1 MTNFRKKTIKDID
14 VNNKTILLRVDYN
27 VQDDNG
33 SLLDDL
39 RLRESIPTI
48 QYLIDQSAK
57 IVICSHRG
65 RPRGQYNDT
74 LSNIPVA
81 KHLSKL
87 LDRPVQFA
95 EKALSQNTK
104 KIISSM
110 KSKDILL
117 LENIRF
123 YEGETNNDLEF
134 AKDLASPFDL
144 FINDAFGASHR
155 EHATIAAITSYLPS
169 VAGFLLEKE
178 VAVLENVTQNP
189 EKPLG
194 IILGGAKISDKIRIL
209 ENLIPHATIVCVGGA
224 IANTFLLAQGYDVAD
239 SLVDESFVDSA
250 IKCIELAKSN
260 NVNLILPDEVVVTVG
275 QGSENLIR
283 TVSIDQIPAGWRVLD
298 VGPSTINKFMN
309 GLNDAKTI
317 IWNGPMGMF
326 EQEQFAKGS
335 IEIANMIGNLN
346 TPTSVIGGGET
357 AAIANLAKIKDKV
370 THISTGG
377 GASLM
382 LLKGDP
388 LPGIESL
395 MD

>member
-14 VNNKTILLRVDYN
+14 VSNKTILLRVDYN

-33 SLLDDL
+33 VLLDDL
-39 RLRESIPTI
+39 RLRESVPTI
-48 QYLIDQSAK
+48 QYLIDKSAK
-57 IVICSHRG
+57 IIICSHRG
-65 RPRGQYNDT
+65 RPRGKYNKT
-74 LSNIPVA
+74 ASNMPIA
-81 KHLSKL
+81 EHLSKL
-87 LDRPVQFA
+87 LNQPVQFA
-95 EKALSQNTK
+95 EKALSSNTK
-104 KIISSM
+104 EIISSM
-110 KSKDILL
+110 QSKEVLL

-123 YEGETNNDLEF
+123 YEGETNNNIEF
-134 AKDLASPFDL
+134 AKELAGPFDL
-144 FINDAFGASHR
+144 YVNDAFGASHR
-155 EHATIAAITSYLPS
+155 EHASIAGITQFLPS

-178 VAVLENVTQNP
+178 VAILENATKNP

-209 ENLIPHATIVCVGGA
+209 ENLIPHAKTVCVGGA

-239 SLVDESFVDSA
+239 SLVDESFIDSA
-250 IKCIELAKSN
+250 IKCIDLAQEN
-260 NVNLILPDEVVVTVG
+260 NVDLILPDEVVVTVG

-298 VGPSTINKFMN
+298 VGPSTIEKFMN
-309 GLNDAKTI
+309 GLNTAKTV

-335 IEIANMIGNLN
+335 LELAHMIGDLR

-357 AAIANLAKIKDKV
+357 AAIANLANIKDKV

>member
-14 VNNKTILLRVDYN
+14 VSNKTILLRVDYN

-33 SLLDDL
+33 VLLDDL
-39 RLRESIPTI
+39 RLRESVPTI
-48 QYLIDQSAK
+48 QYLIDKSAK
-57 IVICSHRG
+57 IIICSHRG
-65 RPRGQYNDT
+65 RPRGEYNNAA
-74 LSNIPVA
+74 SNIPVA
-81 KHLSKL
+81 EHLSKL
-87 LDRPVQFA
+87 LNQPVQFA
-95 EKALSQNTK
+95 EKALSNNTK
-104 KIISSM
+104 EIISSM
-110 KSKDILL
+110 QSKEVLL

-123 YEGETNNDLEF
+123 YEGETNNNVEF
-134 AKDLASPFDL
+134 AKELAEPFDL
-144 FINDAFGASHR
+144 YVNDAFGASHR
-155 EHATIAAITSYLPS
+155 EHASIAGITQFLPS

-178 VAVLENVTQNP
+178 VAILENVTKNP

-209 ENLIPHATIVCVGGA
+209 ENLIPHAKTVCVGGA

-239 SLVDESFVDSA
+239 SLVDESFIDSA
-250 IKCIELAKSN
+250 IKCIDLAQEN
-260 NVNLILPDEVVVTVG
+260 NVDLILPDEVVVTVG

-298 VGPSTINKFMN
+298 VGPSTIEKFMN
-309 GLNDAKTI
+309 GLSTAKTV

-335 IEIANMIGNLN
+335 LELAHMIGGLKA
-346 TPTSVIGGGET
+346 PTSVIGGGET
-357 AAIANLAKIKDKV
+357 AAIANLANIKDKV

>member
-144 FINDAFGASHR
+144 
-155 EHATIAAITSYLPS
+155 L
-169 VAGFLLEKE
+169 KE
-178 VAVLENVTQNP
+178 E
-189 EKPLG
+189 
-194 IILGGAKISDKIRIL
+194 
-209 ENLIPHATIVCVGGA
+209 
-224 IANTFLLAQGYDVAD
+224 
-239 SLVDESFVDSA
+239 
-250 IKCIELAKSN
+250 
-260 NVNLILPDEVVVTVG
+260 
-275 QGSENLIR
+275 
-283 TVSIDQIPAGWRVLD
+283 
-298 VGPSTINKFMN
+298 
-309 GLNDAKTI
+309 
-317 IWNGPMGMF
+317 
-326 EQEQFAKGS
+326 
-335 IEIANMIGNLN
+335 
-346 TPTSVIGGGET
+346 
-357 AAIANLAKIKDKV
+357 
-370 THISTGG
+370 
-377 GASLM
+377 
-382 LLKGDP
+382 
-388 LPGIESL
+388 
-395 MD
+395 

>member
-1 MTNFRKKTIKDID
+1 MTNFRKKTIQDID
-14 VNNKTILLRVDYN
+14 VQNKTILLRVDYN

-33 SLLDDL
+33 VLLDDL

-57 IVICSHRG
+57 IIICSHRG
-65 RPRGQYNDT
+65 RPRGEYNAAA
-74 LSNIPVA
+74 SNKPVA
-81 KHLSKL
+81 AHLSKL
-87 LDRPVQFA
+87 LNQQVHFA
-95 EKALSQNTK
+95 EKALSNDTK
-104 KIISSM
+104 NIVANM
-110 KSKDILL
+110 QSKEVLL

-123 YEGETNNDLEF
+123 YEGETNNDLDF
-134 AKDLASPFDL
+134 AKDLAEPFDL
-144 FINDAFGASHR
+144 YVNDAFGASHR
-155 EHATIAAITSYLPS
+155 EHASIAGITQFLPS

-178 VAVLENVTQNP
+178 VAILENATKNP

-209 ENLIPHATIVCVGGA
+209 ENLIPHAKTICIGGA

-239 SLVDESFVDSA
+239 SLVDDSFVDSA
-250 IKCIELAKSN
+250 LKCISLAQEN
-260 NVNLILPDEVVVTVG
+260 NVNLLLPDEVVVTVG
-275 QGSENLIR
+275 QGAENLIR

-298 VGPSTINKFMN
+298 VGPSTIDKFMT
-309 GLNDAKTI
+309 GLSEAKTV

-335 IEIANMIGNLN
+335 LELANMIGDLHA
-346 TPTSVIGGGET
+346 PTSVIGGGET
-357 AAIANLAKIKDKV
+357 AAIANLAKIKNKV